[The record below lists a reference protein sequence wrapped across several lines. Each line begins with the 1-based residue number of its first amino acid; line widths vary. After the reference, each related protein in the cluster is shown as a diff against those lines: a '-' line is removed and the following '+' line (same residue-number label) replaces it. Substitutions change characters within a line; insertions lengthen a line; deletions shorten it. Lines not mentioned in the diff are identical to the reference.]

1 MKFPQLLLAATLAT
15 SLLPAAAGAQEYHYM
30 STAGDMRGLIDQGRS
45 DIAIVYVFGVMD
57 SLMRTHDFCIPEGER
72 GRSIG
77 ERALKLFELQPR
89 ESSAPAADVIGV
101 YLQSNYGCR
110 KPAAAH

>member
-1 MKFPQLLLAATLAT
+1 MKFPQLLLAATFAAAMLA
-15 SLLPAAAGAQEYHYM
+15 PGAAGAQEYRYM

-57 SLMRTHDFCIPEGER
+57 SLMRTRDFCIPEGER
-72 GRSIG
+72 GRDIG
-77 ERALKLFELQPR
+77 KRALKLFELQPR
-89 ESSAPAADVIGV
+89 ESTAPAADVIGV

-110 KPAAAH
+110 K